1 MKTKLGRRLAT
12 AAFALAIAGGTA
24 VALAEEVWVKR
35 PELDVRH
42 APSAAGNV
50 VATVKKGQRLEV
62 IGREGAWVKVK
73 VGDVEGYVSQNSLSE
88 KKVGGGGGI
97 NLSAVAGGPDTS
109 GATASAG
116 AKGLDDMAEKYAA
129 AKGMDPKR
137 VDEMIAR
144 TKSIT
149 ADELA
154 AFTREGQVGPDKP
167 Q

>member
-1 MKTKLGRRLAT
+1 MRAKFGRRLAT
-12 AAFALAIAGGTA
+12 AAFALAIAGGATI
-24 VALAEEVWVKR
+24 VLAEEVWVKR
-35 PELDVRH
+35 PELDLRA

-50 VATVKKGQRLEV
+50 VATVKKGQKLEV
-62 IGREGAWVKVK
+62 LGREGAWVKVK
-73 VGDVEGYVSQNSLSE
+73 AGDVEGYVSQNSLSD
-88 KKVGGGGGI
+88 KKVSGGGGV
-97 NLSAVAGGPDTS
+97 LSALGADTS

-116 AKGLDDMAEKYAA
+116 ATGLDDMAEKYAA

-149 ADELA
+149 ADELS